1 MDTKAFYYFQAVYE
15 ESNIH
20 TAARKLHISPQGLGK
35 NIKMLESEL
44 NAELFIRTKSGVIPT
59 ETGKYFYEKSCQ
71 LIREIQNMKKEIE
84 WMNRSKNELQIGFSA
99 GTLKA
104 VSMRHIFSFIDLHP
118 AFDITWGENE
128 NEKVVKGICEGTLD
142 YGFITSR
149 IEQNDIV
156 QLTAVRCP
164 IVVLVYEGHPFQNL
178 DEIELS
184 MLEGEDLVMMN
195 EQYRIYY
202 DFMRI
207 CQMHDVHPRIRAKTM
222 DGEALYRL
230 CEQRAGLAVCPAFP
244 EIQHEKLKSVS
255 FKTPYYWN
263 IYGTWKKEAEKNPA
277 VKEFKAYC
285 EHNLRFDK

>member
-1 MDTKAFYYFQAVYE
+1 
-15 ESNIH
+15 
-20 TAARKLHISPQGLGK
+20 
-35 NIKMLESEL
+35 MLESEL

-178 DEIELS
+178 DERTLKKT
-184 MLEGEDLVMMN
+184 LVLDAPENRGLKKN
-195 EQYRIYY
+195 EN
-202 DFMRI
+202 
-207 CQMHDVHPRIRAKTM
+207 IRKK
-222 DGEALYRL
+222 LL
-230 CEQRAGLAVCPAFP
+230 QKEQ
-244 EIQHEKLKSVS
+244 K
-255 FKTPYYWN
+255 
-263 IYGTWKKEAEKNPA
+263 
-277 VKEFKAYC
+277 
-285 EHNLRFDK
+285 